1 MYKSLLK
8 SLIPL
13 LLALLIQFWSCTKT
27 KVSEQNINDIVQTA
41 DSIRHF
47 YSVVNATKIS
57 DPEYARSV
65 AEKAMKMVTVND
77 DQGLNANI
85 YLIAGIAL
93 QLNDPDS
100 AYNYYQLAF
109 QSAVNMQIDSIK
121 PRILYNIA
129 MLYKIANNY
138 QESIKM
144 LDSSQRMACNLNDH
158 ITMSNC
164 YNSIG
169 NIEADLANEER
180 AILMFT
186 RALQIA
192 EENKLPNQT
201 GVAITSLA
209 RFEKNESK
217 ANLMRRRALKIFKE
231 QPDAMEQ
238 TGYLL
243 ANIGDDCHDPDSAIA
258 YYRQAQEIGKKGH
271 IVYLELAGLNG
282 MAYSYSEKNNFPKA
296 QSLLWDEAIPL
307 AKKEK
312 FNNWLSTIYD
322 SYAEISHL
330 AGNPDTAYIYQKKA
344 LETATL
350 AEHDHA
356 SNQVRLLNALLQAK
370 SREIKILEQNNRIE
384 LQSKNVR
391 LLTYFVIG
399 LTILAAIL
407 MLLFIVY
414 RQRKNIRIQG
424 MEIDAAKI
432 LSDIEEQ
439 EKERLSMQL
448 HDLIRPV
455 KSAIS
460 NHIESMKFVDLS
472 AKDELVTVLEKISG
486 SLRQLSHRMNPVIR
500 NKMGFSEL
508 CEGIRQ
514 DFALSSSLS
523 IKMEISPTD
532 LKLIPGLS
540 NNIYF
545 HCCPVKL

>member
-169 NIEADLANEER
+169 NIEH
-180 AILMFT
+180 
-186 RALQIA
+186 
-192 EENKLPNQT
+192 
-201 GVAITSLA
+201 
-209 RFEKNESK
+209 RF
-217 ANLMRRRALKIFKE
+217 
-231 QPDAMEQ
+231 
-238 TGYLL
+238 
-243 ANIGDDCHDPDSAIA
+243 
-258 YYRQAQEIGKKGH
+258 
-271 IVYLELAGLNG
+271 
-282 MAYSYSEKNNFPKA
+282 
-296 QSLLWDEAIPL
+296 
-307 AKKEK
+307 
-312 FNNWLSTIYD
+312 
-322 SYAEISHL
+322 
-330 AGNPDTAYIYQKKA
+330 
-344 LETATL
+344 
-350 AEHDHA
+350 
-356 SNQVRLLNALLQAK
+356 
-370 SREIKILEQNNRIE
+370 
-384 LQSKNVR
+384 
-391 LLTYFVIG
+391 
-399 LTILAAIL
+399 
-407 MLLFIVY
+407 
-414 RQRKNIRIQG
+414 
-424 MEIDAAKI
+424 
-432 LSDIEEQ
+432 
-439 EKERLSMQL
+439 
-448 HDLIRPV
+448 
-455 KSAIS
+455 
-460 NHIESMKFVDLS
+460 
-472 AKDELVTVLEKISG
+472 
-486 SLRQLSHRMNPVIR
+486 
-500 NKMGFSEL
+500 
-508 CEGIRQ
+508 
-514 DFALSSSLS
+514 
-523 IKMEISPTD
+523 SP
-532 LKLIPGLS
+532 
-540 NNIYF
+540 
-545 HCCPVKL
+545 H